1 MKKPDLPYL
10 VRQPS
15 KGRDYWYFRR
25 GGESVRLPD
34 PSDANFLRAYDEAKR
49 GRTRAPVKRN
59 FRALITAYK
68 SFHKYKSLAPRTKVD
83 YSKVMD
89 YLLDIVGEDDPAKMI
104 KRDVVEAQMAN
115 LHRKRFANEVPA
127 MLSRL
132 FEHGITIGWLDK
144 NPAKGVEK
152 IKTGEGHKPWPDALV
167 EAYTEAAT
175 GVDRIIF
182 ELAIGTGQRI
192 QDVLDMKWSDVEGDG
207 INVTQNKTGAELFIP
222 FTDRLASFLAE
233 TPKTGFFIATT
244 ERGTAMHYNTA
255 EQRFRKIRKAIKAEG
270 YVMHGWRYTAAHHL
284 ALAGC
289 TDAEIAAI
297 TGHRSLEMV
306 QKYSRKTGQRKLAAK
321 AIGKLSGKK

>member
-10 VRQPS
+10 VRQRS

-25 GGESVRLPD
+25 GGESIRLPD

-49 GRTRAPVKRN
+49 GRTRKPVKRN

-152 IKTGEGHKPWPDALV
+152 IKTGDGHKPWPDALV

-175 GVDRIIF
+175 GVDRMP
-182 ELAIGTGQRI
+182 E
-192 QDVLDMKWSDVEGDG
+192 K
-207 INVTQNKTGAELFIP
+207 
-222 FTDRLASFLAE
+222 E
-233 TPKTGFFIATT
+233 TPATCYWNGRWWMRPEGIWENYAVGWT
-244 ERGTAMHYNTA
+244 DFPPTHPHTDKPQERRPHTKQA
-255 EQRFRKIRKAIKAEG
+255 
-270 YVMHGWRYTAAHHL
+270 
-284 ALAGC
+284 
-289 TDAEIAAI
+289 D
-297 TGHRSLEMV
+297 
-306 QKYSRKTGQRKLAAK
+306 
-321 AIGKLSGKK
+321 